1 MNKVY
6 ILVHESYAYWDNE
19 YDVNFKTFKD
29 KESAMNYLKIMKQEF
44 IDDACDHENL
54 TVEELRNA
62 YESDDGYV
70 YAFEDEEDY
79 FRIDIEDYGYD
90 CAYIDVQDVMSF
102 NI

>member
-6 ILVHESYAYWDNE
+6 ILVHESYAYWDND

-44 IDDACDHENL
+44 IDNACDHENL

-62 YESDDGYV
+62 YDSDDGYV

-79 FRIDIEDYGYD
+79 FRLDIEEYGYD
-90 CAYIDVQDVMSF
+90 CAYISDQDVMSF

>member
-6 ILVHESYAYWDNE
+6 ILVHESHSYWDND
-19 YDVNFKTFKD
+19 YNVNFKTFKD

-44 IDDACDHENL
+44 IDNACDHENL
-54 TVEELRNA
+54 TVEELR
-62 YESDDGYV
+62 DGYI

-79 FRIDIEDYGYD
+79 FRIDIEEYGYD
-90 CAYIDVQDVMSF
+90 LAYIDDQDIMSF